1 MKLRYVNAS
10 LMDGAGRGVNEK
22 IVFLTELALS
32 FQLGKIHIF
41 FLKNV
46 KIYCP
51 VYKKTT
57 RKSLVFRLYCEE
69 VIFGEMMN
77 LCIV

>member
-41 FLKNV
+41 FKECEDLLPCVQKNNA
-46 KIYCP
+46 K
-51 VYKKTT
+51 
-57 RKSLVFRLYCEE
+57 
-69 VIFGEMMN
+69 IFG
-77 LCIV
+77 L